1 MIMNQP
7 KESMIPME
15 KIRISVFG
23 SSSDK
28 TPKQYIDMAYDLGAL
43 IAKNDCVCVNG
54 GGCYGVMGQVC
65 FHFFPIILSIITIN
79 VIIF

>member
-1 MIMNQP
+1 MKQS
-7 KESMIPME
+7 KESVISID

-54 GGCYGVMGQVC
+54 GGCYGVMGSVSL
-65 FHFFPIILSIITIN
+65 IA
-79 VIIF
+79 